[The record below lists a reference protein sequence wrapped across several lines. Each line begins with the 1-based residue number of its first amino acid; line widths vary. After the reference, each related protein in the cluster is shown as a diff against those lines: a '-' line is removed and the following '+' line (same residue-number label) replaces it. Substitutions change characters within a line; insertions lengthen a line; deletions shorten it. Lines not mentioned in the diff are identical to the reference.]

1 MLAAVFVALPPIQ
14 AYVPPPVAV
23 TLIEVVVHVNTV
35 VPVLF
40 VIPAIGGV
48 VFEVIVIL
56 EVFVHPLAPVTV
68 TV

>member
-1 MLAAVFVALPPIQ
+1 MLAAVFVALPPLH

-23 TLIEVVVHVNTV
+23 TFIEVVVHVNTV

-40 VIPAIGGV
+40 VIPAVGGV
-48 VFEVIVIL
+48 VFEVIVIFEVL
-56 EVFVHPLAPVTV
+56 EHPVAAVTV